1 LDTRKII
8 FCLDL
13 RGAKV
18 FLKAI
23 RSQFLHDL
31 KASWQKS
38 ALLGILLV
46 LGLFFWIPP
55 LVRAMSGSFETSS
68 PESRTSNSNSVAVP
82 VPLEKASQPP
92 GPTAHSITWE
102 KADDLLATDPLVQ
115 SAEIASVRG
124 NPFEVATDQFSP
136 PILFGEDEP
145 AGVPK
150 SKSAPQVARGTTRD
164 PAATAAAKPVIPRG
178 PSGLTLK
185 STILGEKR
193 RAALI
198 NETLYSEGSVV
209 QVDGED
215 YLLAAVRSRQVELK
229 KGDQVFVLDLPHMS
243 ASEGI
248 RIERVGS
255 PEPRP

>member
-1 LDTRKII
+1 
-8 FCLDL
+8 
-13 RGAKV
+13 
-18 FLKAI
+18 
-23 RSQFLHDL
+23 
-31 KASWQKS
+31 
-38 ALLGILLV
+38 LLGILLV

-68 PESRTSNSNSVAVP
+68 TESRTGNSNAVP
-82 VPLEKASQPP
+82 VSLPQEKTGQPS
-92 GPTAHSITWE
+92 GSTTRHITWE
-102 KADDLLATDPLVQ
+102 QVDNLLATDPLIQ
-115 SAEIASVRG
+115 STEIATVRG

-150 SKSAPQVARGTTRD
+150 SKSAPQAARGTTRD
-164 PAATAAAKPVIPRG
+164 PAAPAAAKPVAPRG

-209 QVDGED
+209 QVEGED

-229 KGDQVFVLDLPHMS
+229 KGDQVFVLDLPNLS